1 MSTDYEPLP
10 GTPRP
15 LLELIRQLEQLPG
28 IGRRSSVAIA
38 NAIAHD
44 DSGAPERLAEA
55 VRDARRDAR
64 FCRICHS
71 LTDRPSCAI
80 CTDDSRI
87 PYQICVVSTSSDG
100 AAIEGLGTYRG
111 RYHVLHG
118 LLDPLNGVTP
128 DRLTITSLLKRIRQL
143 AADPM
148 AEIIMA
154 LPATLEGNMTADY
167 IRQTVQSSDCVLT
180 VTWLRRGLAH
190 RSRLEFATPETLA
203 AAMRNRQSLDCE
215 PVPADSS

>member
-1 MSTDYEPLP
+1 MSTEYEPLP
-10 GTPRP
+10 GTPQP
-15 LLELIRQLEQLPG
+15 LLDLIGQLEQLPG

-38 NAIAHD
+38 NAIARD

-55 VRDARRDAR
+55 VRDARRDAQ
-64 FCRICHS
+64 FCRICHG

-80 CTDDSRI
+80 CTDESRTA
-87 PYQICVVSTSSDG
+87 YQICVVSTSSDS
-100 AAIEGLGTYRG
+100 AAIERLGTYRG

-128 DRLTITSLLKRIRQL
+128 DRLTITSLLKRIQPL

-154 LPATLEGNMTADY
+154 LPATLEGNITADY
-167 IRQTVQSSDCVLT
+167 ILQTVKGSEHMLT
-180 VTWLRRGLAH
+180 MTWLRRGLAH

-203 AAMRNRQSLDCE
+203 AAMNNRQSLDSE
-215 PVPADSS
+215 PVPADS